1 MCQIDAPKV
10 AVRLVSIRHAIWK
23 LFQTIGRGV
32 TNVPP
37 PDQWG
42 GLRMSPPPTS
52 GPRIKTSQRRNTLSG
67 GGAFTEI

>member
-37 PDQWG
+37 RPVG
-42 GLRMSPPPTS
+42 RELKRRNVATPSLAEEH
-52 GPRIKTSQRRNTLSG
+52 SQRYETCRM
-67 GGAFTEI
+67 

>member
-37 PDQWG
+37 P
-42 GLRMSPPPTS
+42 TS